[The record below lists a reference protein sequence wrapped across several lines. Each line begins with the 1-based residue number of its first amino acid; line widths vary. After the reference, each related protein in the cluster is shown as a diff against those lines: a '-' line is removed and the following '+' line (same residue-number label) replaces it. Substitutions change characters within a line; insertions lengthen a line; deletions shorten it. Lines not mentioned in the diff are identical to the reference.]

1 MEKYSF
7 FVFFRYLIRA
17 IEKRQVRSNAMF
29 ENAVIST
36 DLCV

>member
-7 FVFFRYLIRA
+7 FVLLRYLIRA
-17 IEKRQVRSNAMF
+17 IEKRQVRSTEMF